1 MFDKPMEHR
10 KVEGGGHWLA
20 FAEGEARRLRATGL
34 SYVSKRLPM
43 PDGATVEVRIEP
55 NHTYI
60 HISGGQVDIG
70 MDSGVVDVYNVGLT
84 HPDRYRTGTLYETDY
99 VQGYHAPFQ
108 LQDGDPP
115 RMKLP
120 RTGNDGQFA
129 GILRNSGKKF
139 TGKVPVDLQ
148 DAKSFRPDRNS
159 EGAENPADEELAR
172 KKRCAVLCPPSM
184 FTGKLRLYVQALYG
198 AHLSEKA
205 GKDHV
210 APFEL
215 VEGQSRPA
223 LRLNNRFFNPDAP
236 GPDHRVLLSTGN
248 GLHLDKTTGKHWL
261 FTFTSGM
268 RAFKM
273 RAPAAVEKLRPWLI
287 DPPIAGHPD
296 PSHPLSDEDR
306 EHLEAY
312 ILSQCLPYGDTTVMP
327 NPWCTPDSGA
337 VADPWCMG
345 YSWHWNW
352 SGTAA
357 IARVNE
363 VFEQDLTNSAM
374 RTRTY
379 QVEVTKV
386 GDDLFS
392 VLQSHSDTPLDW
404 SVYRTLWTITEPDW
418 ATGTQIKLTPKHSS
432 VFVGTGTFYSFYERD
447 TLMNCVVTVA
457 SENEQPANVYFTNG
471 ATGGPD
477 GTNCFTTGTK
487 EGTRVQVGGI
497 GAQLSAR
504 FNIGTY
510 ASPSLSSGWSQVR
523 WTLEV
528 RNKVFGAWGAGY
540 TLNSDEHTAGPWNF
554 AVSNDDGTNAHTEVN
569 TNYHYV
575 DRAVKYLTFDT
586 VSTVGR
592 EEEYGQATV
601 VVPLYDAQACYV
613 QASTA
618 RTQIVTS
625 QTNLHMQSGGGA
637 GVGFL
642 VRSATA
648 VAHTD
653 PPESWIYFSHAQA
666 RGAQPGD
673 GHNLLSTTYEPD
685 EPILTGSNEEKL
697 VCSAGVIDATFQNLG
712 AFHDNAEES
721 VSSGF
726 NTLTG
731 TKTSSDGI
739 AIAPTYITTEGAPDT
754 NAPVLVGW
762 V

>member
-386 GDDLFS
+386 AEDLFDVRQLIS
-392 VLQSHSDTPLDW
+392 EAPIEW

-418 ATGTQIKLTPKHSS
+418 GTGTQLKMTPKHSS
-432 VFVGTGTFYSFYERD
+432 VFASEATFYSFYRRD
-447 TLMNCVVTVA
+447 DIVNCSVRVYSHEGDPASVT
-457 SENEQPANVYFTNG
+457 FTNG

-477 GTNCFTTGTK
+477 GTNCFTVGTK
-487 EGTRVQVGGI
+487 EGARINSLGSPSYT
-497 GAQLSAR
+497 AAR
-504 FNIGTY
+504 FNCGD
-510 ASPSLSSGWSQVR
+510 ASTPALPLSNNI
-523 WTLEV
+523 TTHNDLEV
-528 RNKVFGAWGAGY
+528 KNKVFADWVDYDNLPLPAI
-540 TLNSDEHTAGPWNF
+540 GPQDLT
-554 AVSNDDGTNAHTEVN
+554 VSNDDGTNQHLQPVYGRVYKTAG
-569 TNYHYV
+569 
-575 DRAVKYLTFDT
+575 RGQTFDSS
-586 VSTVGR
+586 VSSKR
-592 EEEYGQATV
+592 IENYGQATV
-601 VVPLYDAQACYV
+601 VVPLYDAEAVYL
-613 QASTA
+613 QASVARHTYVTA
-618 RTQIVTS
+618 NTTYHLY
-625 QTNLHMQSGGGA
+625 NNPGA
-637 GVGFL
+637 ISSLGYFL
-642 VRSATA
+642 VRIGHSPDD
-648 VAHTD
+648 VVINYY
-653 PPESWIYFSHAQA
+653 SYAQNI
-666 RGAQPGD
+666 GGTVSD
-673 GHNLLSTTYEPD
+673 NHGLLSTESIIPAPIFENTYDSEQL
-685 EPILTGSNEEKL
+685 I
-697 VCSAGVIDATFQNLG
+697 CSAGLIDATFQNLG

-731 TKTSSDGI
+731 TKVDPDGV
-739 AIAPTYITTEGAPDT
+739 AIAPTYITTDGTPDT
-754 NAPVLVGW
+754 NVPVLVGW

>member
-386 GDDLFS
+386 AEDLFDVRQLIS
-392 VLQSHSDTPLDW
+392 EAPIEW

-418 ATGTQIKLTPKHSS
+418 GTGTQLKMTPKHSS
-432 VFVGTGTFYSFYERD
+432 VFASEATFYSFYRRD
-447 TLMNCVVTVA
+447 DIVNCSVRVYSHEGDPASVT
-457 SENEQPANVYFTNG
+457 FTNG

-477 GTNCFTTGTK
+477 GTNCFTVGTK
-487 EGTRVQVGGI
+487 EGARINSLGSPSYT
-497 GAQLSAR
+497 AAR
-504 FNIGTY
+504 FNCGD
-510 ASPSLSSGWSQVR
+510 ASTPALPLSNN
-523 WTLEV
+523 TTTHNDLEV
-528 RNKVFGAWGAGY
+528 KNKVFGAWSQYIFPGGTFPENRSPFVSDDDGSNMHQQPIFGELVSLDAKIQNFDTSISSRRIENYGEATIVVPSYDSEAIYLRHSLARHTYVTANITYHLYNDGSGTLGHFLIGETTDIGPGTQTRFSYAQSVGANVADGH
-540 TLNSDEHTAGPWNF
+540 TLLSSESIIPDPSLENTSSSEKLICTAG
-554 AVSNDDGTNAHTEVN
+554 T
-569 TNYHYV
+569 
-575 DRAVKYLTFDT
+575 
-586 VSTVGR
+586 
-592 EEEYGQATV
+592 
-601 VVPLYDAQACYV
+601 
-613 QASTA
+613 
-618 RTQIVTS
+618 
-625 QTNLHMQSGGGA
+625 
-637 GVGFL
+637 
-642 VRSATA
+642 
-648 VAHTD
+648 
-653 PPESWIYFSHAQA
+653 
-666 RGAQPGD
+666 
-673 GHNLLSTTYEPD
+673 
-685 EPILTGSNEEKL
+685 
-697 VCSAGVIDATFQNLG
+697 IDATFQNLSV
-712 AFHDNAEES
+712 FHNNAEDIVE
-721 VSSGF
+721 SGF
-726 NTLTG
+726 YTISG
-731 TKTSSDGI
+731 TKTEPDGV